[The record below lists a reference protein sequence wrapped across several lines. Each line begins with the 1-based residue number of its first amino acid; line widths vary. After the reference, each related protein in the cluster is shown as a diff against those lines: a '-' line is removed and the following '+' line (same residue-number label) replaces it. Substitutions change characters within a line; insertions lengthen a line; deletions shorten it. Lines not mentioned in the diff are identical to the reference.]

1 MVESASKVISSFE
14 AVLSA
19 LIVPLIEELTKV
31 KVKEELEPTTI
42 SPSISWLVKVIV
54 TLPPFEPLVP
64 QSPSSISI
72 NCPEP
77 NLSVQSFI
85 LIFASVFVT

>member
-42 SPSISWLVKVIV
+42 SPSIS
-54 TLPPFEPLVP
+54 
-64 QSPSSISI
+64 
-72 NCPEP
+72 
-77 NLSVQSFI
+77 
-85 LIFASVFVT
+85 